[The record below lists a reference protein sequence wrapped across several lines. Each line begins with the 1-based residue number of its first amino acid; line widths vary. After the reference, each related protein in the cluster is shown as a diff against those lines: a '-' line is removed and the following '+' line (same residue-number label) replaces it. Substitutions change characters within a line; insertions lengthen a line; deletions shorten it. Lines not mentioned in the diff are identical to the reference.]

1 MPEEDLANSEETET
15 VSEGNDTK
23 NEKKEKKSKTKKQK
37 SKQKRD
43 DKDKKNKKD
52 EKKPKAKDENSKKK
66 GDKKSIPKAIKF
78 LLFGEFGEKYC
89 YFSMRTVLTLF
100 LTQHLLFGP
109 NTAAK
114 LTHTYKMTI
123 YILPMLG
130 ALLADSYLGT
140 FNVIFIFSILL
151 SFGNIILTMG
161 SMTANLYTMRAS
173 SLFGLFAS
181 SVGIGAIRPCIS
193 ALGGDQ
199 YGIDEAKR
207 RLRYFSLLY
216 FVMSVASLFAT
227 AIAPVLRFNIA
238 CFDQLTCFPLT
249 FFVSSMVFI
258 ISFSVFLFHK
268 PLFVIKPAPGSVFI
282 SVFRCMVYALKK
294 RMKAKDET
302 KEHWLDYAE
311 DQYSKDVIYDIK
323 CLLRLLLIYVPLPVF
338 WSLFDQQSSRWI
350 FQAVN
355 LNGELNG
362 HFIRPDQMLIVNPL
376 VIILLLPLFE
386 YIIYPWLVK
395 LKLCRTPLQRMTIGG
410 ILAACAFIMA
420 GFLQLR
426 IESEVPP
433 LPPKGF
439 TEVLLINNSP
449 CTLRMESPES
459 EKIGKFDY
467 FFVKSVPLRQNVSW
481 SFVPSNCSAKKGKSE
496 TFYTSSAYQSMMVTL
511 EDKKL
516 KIYAENDTRR
526 KRNDGNSRVRL
537 HFYTDLEFDAER
549 NLTFMFQSSRK
560 TYTVGIAVR
569 SGITDYSPLIPAIY
583 NIYFPGIFSD
593 YEENPS
599 GELKFETGGSYTV
612 FVHQNTFTKMSLV
625 SVVTTVTPTSISI
638 LWQIPQIIIITIG
651 EIMFSIT
658 GLAFS
663 YSQAPL
669 YLKSVVQAAWLF
681 NSAIGNL
688 LVIFV
693 VQVLN
698 MDKMSYELFTF
709 AALMVVSMII
719 FAVMAYYYEY
729 KDINKFKEI
738 DL

>member
-15 VSEGNDTK
+15 VSEGSDTK

-43 DKDKKNKKD
+43 DKDKKNKK
-52 EKKPKAKDENSKKK
+52 ESKAKDENSKKK
-66 GDKKSIPKAIKF
+66 GDKKSVPKAIKF
-78 LLFGEFGEKYC
+78 LLVGEFGEKYC
-89 YFSMRTVLTLF
+89 FFSIRTVLTLF

-109 NTAAK
+109 NAAAK
-114 LTHTYKMTI
+114 LAHFFKMNI
-123 YILPMLG
+123 YILPLFG
-130 ALLADSYLGT
+130 ALLADSYLGK
-140 FNVIFIFSILL
+140 FNVIFLFSILT

-161 SMTANLYTMRAS
+161 SMAANLYTMRAS
-173 SLFGLFAS
+173 TLFGLLAS
-181 SVGIGAIRPCIS
+181 SIGIGAIRPCIT

-199 YGIDEAKR
+199 YGIDEAKH
-207 RLRYFSLLY
+207 RLRYFSVLY

-227 AIAPVLRFNIA
+227 AIAPVLRFNVA
-238 CFDQLTCFPLT
+238 CFDQLTCFPLP
-249 FFVSSMVFI
+249 FFVSSMIFI

-268 PLFVIKPAPGSVFI
+268 PLFVIKPAQGSVFL

-294 RMKAKDET
+294 KRKAKNET

-311 DQYSKDVIYDIK
+311 DKYSKDVIYDIK
-323 CLLRLLLIYVPLPVF
+323 CLLRLLFIYIPLPVF

-362 HFIRPDQMLIVNPL
+362 HFIRPDQLLIVNPL
-376 VIILLLPLFE
+376 VIILFLPLFE
-386 YIIYPWLVK
+386 YIIYPFLGK
-395 LKLCRTPLQRMTIGG
+395 LKLCRTPLQRMTVGG
-410 ILAACAFIMA
+410 ILAACSFIMA
-420 GFLQLR
+420 GILQLR

-449 CTLRMESPES
+449 CTLRMESPQS
-459 EKIGKFDY
+459 EKIRKFDY
-467 FFVKSVPLRQNVSW
+467 SFVKSVPLKQNVSW
-481 SFVPSNCSAKKGKSE
+481 DFVPSNCSAEKSKSK
-496 TFYTSSAYQSMMVTL
+496 TFYTSSAYQSVMVTL
-511 EDKKL
+511 EDEKL
-516 KIYAENDTRR
+516 RIYAENDTRE

-537 HFYTDLEFDAER
+537 HFNTDLEFDREK
-549 NLTFMFQSSRK
+549 NLTFMFQSSK
-560 TYTVGIAVR
+560 KFYTVGIAKR

-612 FVHQNTFTKMSLV
+612 YVHQNTFEKMSLV
-625 SVVTTVTPTSISI
+625 RVVKTVAPTSISI

-651 EIMFSIT
+651 EIMFAVT

-698 MDKMSYELFTF
+698 MDKISHELFTF
-709 AALMVVSMII
+709 AALMAISMIT

-729 KDINKFKEI
+729 KDINKFKEV